1 MVANKSGVIKS
12 MYVKKGLPQVRVND
26 FVEKGKILVSG
37 AIEKLNMEKTKEEE
51 NEEVYYEY
59 LASEGEVIATT
70 WYRAEVLI
78 PLQSEHIE
86 LTGNIDENYR
96 FGIGSYTFPIWPWN
110 KKEFDDEIKEID
122 EKKLEIFGWEFP
134 LYIVKEKRM
143 ESTSKIT
150 ERTREQAIEAGIQ
163 QAKEDLYRKLGNDA
177 RIISEKV
184 LHETNRHGKVKLSLY
199 ITVEE
204 NIAIEQPINQGD

>member
-1 MVANKSGVIKS
+1 
-12 MYVKKGLPQVRVND
+12 
-26 FVEKGKILVSG
+26 
-37 AIEKLNMEKTKEEE
+37 MEKTKEEE

-163 QAKEDLYRKLGNDA
+163 QA
-177 RIISEKV
+177 
-184 LHETNRHGKVKLSLY
+184 
-199 ITVEE
+199 
-204 NIAIEQPINQGD
+204 